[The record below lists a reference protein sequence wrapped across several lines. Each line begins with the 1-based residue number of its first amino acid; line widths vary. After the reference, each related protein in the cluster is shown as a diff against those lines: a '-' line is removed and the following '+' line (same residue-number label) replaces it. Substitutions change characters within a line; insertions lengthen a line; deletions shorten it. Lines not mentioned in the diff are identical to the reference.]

1 MGKKDITTTP
11 QNERCDQLA
20 VTAAKDMA
28 IEQDIYYEQLKQK
41 A

>member
-1 MGKKDITTTP
+1 MTTVDPSDHP

-20 VTAAKDMA
+20 VTAAKEMA
-28 IEQDIYYEQLKQK
+28 IEHDVYYEQLSQK